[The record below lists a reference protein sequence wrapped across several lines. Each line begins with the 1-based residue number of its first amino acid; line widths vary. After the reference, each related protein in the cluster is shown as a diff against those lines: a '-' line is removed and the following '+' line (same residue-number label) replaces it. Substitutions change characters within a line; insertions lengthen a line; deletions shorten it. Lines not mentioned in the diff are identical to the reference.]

1 MSSDKSKT
9 TSELHTTY
17 GPMIS
22 PGEARRT
29 GERLFTLVR
38 ESEVL
43 QSTHGPGPVSRSLM
57 RVYGAAGDGGVV
69 CPSEVV
75 HGQQQ
80 HRRHRVQALEGRLP
94 TAPQ

>member
-9 TSELHTTY
+9 TSELHMTY

-38 ESEVL
+38 ESGVL
-43 QSTHGPGPVSRSLM
+43 QSTHGPGPVSRSFM
-57 RVYGAAGDGGVV
+57 RVYGAAGGGGVV

-80 HRRHRVQALEGRLP
+80 QQHRRHSVQAL
-94 TAPQ
+94 